1 MTIRPPLKFDVIRPK
16 VQYYFH
22 FDPES
27 GDVYGCSIQQKG
39 HSVEIPKELAK
50 QVQNGIRRLTEYKVI
65 FKNTQYVVESK
76 FTVIQK
82 PQNDLEQNIS
92 VNKLIYEIVKNDKEP
107 CIRFRL
113 DIENKKWDI
122 TIDNELKTV
131 IENTVKQENNTLK
144 FFATTQN
151 NTSVPEY
158 TFDVDLNQLCDQSSV
173 EIEHKTD
180 SKPRLFC
187 RKIYNY
193 SYEVVQ

>member
-39 HSVEIPKELAK
+39 HSVKIPKELAK

-76 FTVIQK
+76 FTVTQK

-92 VNKLIYEIVKNDKEP
+92 VNKLIYEIVKNDEEP

-113 DIENKKWDI
+113 DIDRK
-122 TIDNELKTV
+122 
-131 IENTVKQENNTLK
+131 
-144 FFATTQN
+144 
-151 NTSVPEY
+151 SV
-158 TFDVDLNQLCDQSSV
+158 V
-173 EIEHKTD
+173 
-180 SKPRLFC
+180 
-187 RKIYNY
+187 
-193 SYEVVQ
+193 

>member
-1 MTIRPPLKFDVIRPK
+1 MNIRPPLKFDVIRPK
-16 VQYYFH
+16 VKYYFH
-22 FDPES
+22 FDPETS
-27 GDVYGCSIQQKG
+27 DVYGCSVQQKG
-39 HSVEIPKELAK
+39 HSVEISKELAK
-50 QVQNGIRRLTEYKVI
+50 QVQNGTRRLTEYKVV

-76 FTVIQK
+76 FTVTQK
-82 PQNDLEQNIS
+82 QQNNLEQNSS
-92 VNKLIYEIVKNDKEP
+92 VNKLIYEIVKNDKES

-113 DIENKKWDI
+113 DIKNKKWNI

-131 IENTVKQENNTLK
+131 IENTVQQEDNIFK

-158 TFDVDLNQLCDQSSV
+158 TFDVDLNQVCEQGNV

-180 SKPRLFC
+180 SVPRLFC